1 MSALSI
7 AVPIVIKLVERL
19 KGRGNGPEKKSV
31 AMGILRRIMDA
42 FKDQPGVGLP
52 GEDELGRMVDET
64 VRSMNE
70 NRALIGEGT
79 VVAEG
84 VTDPQLAALGVQ
96 MIQQG
101 MALLKRGGIG

>member
-7 AVPIVIKLVERL
+7 GVPIVIKLVERL
-19 KGRGNGPEKKSV
+19 MGRGNGSGKKTV
-31 AMGILRRIMDA
+31 AMGILRRILDT

-52 GEDELGRMVDET
+52 EEEELSRIVDET
-64 VRSMNE
+64 VKSMNE
-70 NRALIGEGT
+70 NRALVGEGT
-79 VVAEG
+79 VIAEG